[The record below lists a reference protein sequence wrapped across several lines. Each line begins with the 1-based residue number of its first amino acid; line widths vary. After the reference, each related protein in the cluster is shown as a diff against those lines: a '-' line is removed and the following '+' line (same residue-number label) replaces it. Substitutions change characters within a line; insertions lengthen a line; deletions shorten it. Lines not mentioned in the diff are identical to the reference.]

1 MAREHAVFS
10 EENFP
15 IPAGAFTF
23 EGFRRWVESDEFPES
38 GRIDFLAGDVE
49 VDLSPEELFT
59 HNLVKMAIGSGLN
72 VLIAD
77 RDLGE
82 VFADKARVTSPQ
94 AGLSVEPDVVVVL
107 EESFRE
113 GRVRYPPSDRSA
125 DRFLEIEGAP
135 DLVVEVVSDSSV
147 HKDTRRLPKLYA
159 RAGVPELWIADARGS
174 QLQLRAY
181 TLREGGY
188 VLVDSDAEGWFR
200 SPRLGLAFRLTRRRS
215 SMSTWRYSLE
225 HKDA

>member
-59 HNLVKMAIGSGLN
+59 HNLVKTAIGSGLHA
-72 VLIAD
+72 LITD

-82 VFADKARVTSPQ
+82 VFVDRARVSSPQ

-107 EESFRE
+107 WSSIQE
-113 GRVRYPPSDRSA
+113 GRVRYRPSDR
-125 DRFLEIEGAP
+125 DPNRFLEIERAP
-135 DLVVEVVSDSSV
+135 DLIVEVVSDSSV
-147 HKDTRRLPKLYA
+147 NKDTRRLPKLYA

-174 QLQLRAY
+174 ELQLRAY

-200 SPRLGLAFRLTRRRS
+200 SPRLSLALRLTRRRS
-215 SMSTWRYSLE
+215 PMSTWRYSLE
-225 HKDA
+225 HKNA